1 MRQIETIRIDSA
13 PVQGPGSY
21 VEARLPKWGM
31 FRNALNLQDAQAI
44 PYMTELLATTIVEW
58 NWTDDHGE
66 PLPDPEDDPSV
77 IDNLTVAEV
86 RFLVDAIS
94 SSGLDLKN

>member
-1 MRQIETIRIDSA
+1 MRQSETIRIDSA

-44 PYMTELLATTIVEW
+44 PYMTELLATTIIEW
-58 NWTDDHGE
+58 NWTDDRGE

>member
-1 MRQIETIRIDSA
+1 MRQSETIRIDSA

-44 PYMTELLATTIVEW
+44 PYMTELLAGTVVAW
-58 NWTDDHGE
+58 NWTDDHDE
-66 PLPDPEDDPSV
+66 PLPNPAEDPTV
-77 IDNLTVAEV
+77 IDRLTVAEV

-94 SSGLDLKN
+94 SSGVDLKN